1 MDVPELLEHREF
13 LECVQ
18 MHYNSYNVF
27 EEMMEIELMAKRVE
41 HIQNMKES
49 LVDMDADGND
59 VSFFSSK
66 YLVKKYLKFSDQ
78 DIELNQKMKQEEIEE
93 LNLAGDE
100 NNTAESLQSI
110 KKSLNE
116 AKEQIKELRNRLN
129 KS

>member
-1 MDVPELLEHREF
+1 
-13 LECVQ
+13 
-18 MHYNSYNVF
+18 
-27 EEMMEIELMAKRVE
+27 
-41 HIQNMKES
+41 
-49 LVDMDADGND
+49 MDADGND

-116 AKEQIKELRNRLN
+116 AKEQIKELRSKLN

>member
-100 NNTAESLQSI
+100 DNTRESLQSI

-116 AKEQIKELRNRLN
+116 AKEQIKELRSKLN

>member
-100 NNTAESLQSI
+100 DNTAESLQSI

-116 AKEQIKELRNRLN
+116 AKEQIKELRSKLN

>member
-116 AKEQIKELRNRLN
+116 AKEQIKELRSRLN

>member
-100 NNTAESLQSI
+100 NNIAESLQSI

-116 AKEQIKELRNRLN
+116 AKEQIKELRSRLN

>member
-116 AKEQIKELRNRLN
+116 AKEQIKELRSKLN